1 MASLPTYLPFA
12 QILVSFLI
20 VACVLVQQRGTGL
33 GGAFGGGG
41 DGSFFATRRGIQQK
55 LYLLTWLLGAV
66 FLVLAILNL
75 LF

>member
-1 MASLPTYLPFA
+1 MALFQSYLPFA

-20 VACVLVQQRGTGL
+20 VACVLLQQRGTGL

-55 LYLLTWLLGAV
+55 LYLLTWVLGTM